1 MGWQL
6 NRYATAAATSAPSV
20 SPSPCAPV
28 LAPVPRK
35 LNLSV
40 EMSCCHKASATADT
54 TLLYMFP
61 PRSGWGWQRTTPTS
75 RLPVASHTRPSN
87 VRSPA
92 GKVTFLST
100 CLLLTTRTYLFTSCT
115 ALRAHRDDATALERV
130 QNVSCAPWQWHVQCP
145 TAWAWQPIAC
155 RVRQLPV
162 KGDRH
167 A

>member
-20 SPSPCAPV
+20 SPSPCEPV

-54 TLLYMFP
+54 TLLYMLP
-61 PRSGWGWQRTTPTS
+61 PRNGCGWQRTTPIL
-75 RLPVASHTRPSN
+75 RLPVASHTRPSK

-92 GKVTFLST
+92 RKVTFWST
-100 CLLLTTRTYLFTSCT
+100 RLLLTPQIHHLPRI
-115 ALRAHRDDATALERV
+115 HPGLE
-130 QNVSCAPWQWHVQCP
+130 
-145 TAWAWQPIAC
+145 
-155 RVRQLPV
+155 
-162 KGDRH
+162 G
-167 A
+167 